1 MTDPLTPPAE
11 PIVKALGEIRDV
23 LAEIRDAVKPKATP
37 TVTAMPTRGEA
48 KRPPNDQRTV
58 IG

>member
-1 MTDPLTPPAE
+1 MSAPAPDPL
-11 PIVKALGEIRDV
+11 IVVLGEIRDV
-23 LAEIRDAVKPKATP
+23 LAEIRDAVKPKAAP

-48 KRPPNDQRTV
+48 KRPPHDQRTV

>member
-1 MTDPLTPPAE
+1 VTVSDPPDPL
-11 PIVKALGEIRDV
+11 IVVLGEIRDV
-23 LAEIRDAVKPKATP
+23 LAEIRDAVKPKAAP

-48 KRPPNDQRTV
+48 KRPPNAQRTV